1 MRSVFRSY
9 CNNKNWKLAFQILDK
24 MILPLGM
31 RIKKYSRET
40 GSFTPPYSRW
50 GWEQKYDLFQEFEC
64 PTDMSSPTSLATFQ
78 GQVLKLREQE
88 GAFEGTWGGGPQQPP
103 LCCWPL
109 RCLCTVCPKDSGLP
123 RSSRGATFLP
133 RVLLPLPHPCV
144 PTSLPSCFWFVFKT
158 VKNKQHSL
166 GCKMKEK
173 GVGGPGAGVLSKA
186 HVASGDQRH
195 GIQGGARSH
204 PHHLPSLDCVLKRE
218 VRLGRLT
225 ASAGWEWASLTSP
238 CSPHSQ
244 VAAGLRFGCS
254 GPEL

>member
-88 GAFEGTWGGGPQQPP
+88 GAFEGTWGGGP
-103 LCCWPL
+103 
-109 RCLCTVCPKDSGLP
+109 SAA
-123 RSSRGATFLP
+123 SS
-133 RVLLPLPHPCV
+133 VLLAPAMLVHGVSKGFRLAKELARGNFPSESP
-144 PTSLPSCFWFVFKT
+144 PSTS
-158 VKNKQHSL
+158 
-166 GCKMKEK
+166 
-173 GVGGPGAGVLSKA
+173 
-186 HVASGDQRH
+186 
-195 GIQGGARSH
+195 
-204 PHHLPSLDCVLKRE
+204 PSL
-218 VRLGRLT
+218 LT
-225 ASAGWEWASLTSP
+225 YLSP
-238 CSPHSQ
+238 FLLLVC
-244 VAAGLRFGCS
+244 F
-254 GPEL
+254 

>member
-88 GAFEGTWGGGPQQPP
+88 GAFEGTWGGALSSLLCAVGP
-103 LCCWPL
+103 CDACA
-109 RCLCTVCPKDSGLP
+109 RCVQRIQACQGARAGQLSF
-123 RSSRGATFLP
+123 RESSFHFPIPAY
-133 RVLLPLPHPCV
+133 LPL
-144 PTSLPSCFWFVFKT
+144 SLPVF
-158 VKNKQHSL
+158 
-166 GCKMKEK
+166 
-173 GVGGPGAGVLSKA
+173 
-186 HVASGDQRH
+186 
-195 GIQGGARSH
+195 
-204 PHHLPSLDCVLKRE
+204 
-218 VRLGRLT
+218 
-225 ASAGWEWASLTSP
+225 
-238 CSPHSQ
+238 
-244 VAAGLRFGCS
+244 GLFLRQ
-254 GPEL
+254 